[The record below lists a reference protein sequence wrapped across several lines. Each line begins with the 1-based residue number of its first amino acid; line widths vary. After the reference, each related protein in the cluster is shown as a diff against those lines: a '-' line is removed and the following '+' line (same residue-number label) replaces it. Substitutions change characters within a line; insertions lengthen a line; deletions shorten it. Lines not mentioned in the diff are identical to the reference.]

1 MNESELK
8 TLLQKRSGTER
19 KVYDSLQA
27 HGRMTDRQLR
37 DLLHSP
43 GSGPR
48 DALAKMLPLGLVRY
62 AGKASSKGS
71 PMQYEATPAGEVED
85 AAERFAVLKP
95 KRSRRTQTAPGAR
108 LADLRQ
114 LQQGDCRKWYPVRD
128 QILATLPLLS
138 STVKMAFWESVPIEE
153 LELALDEIE
162 ELHDAAGE
170 ALASGRERLE
180 HEKYKAKIEKIQRT
194 QGRTVAEK
202 NVAARKAET
211 LSRRLIQK

>member
-1 MNESELK
+1 MTESELH
-8 TLLQKRSGTER
+8 TLLQTRSGTER
-19 KVYDSLQA
+19 KVYDSLRE

-48 DALAKMLPLGLVRY
+48 DALAKMLPLGIVRY
-62 AGKASSKGS
+62 AGKASTKGN

-85 AAERFAVLKP
+85 AAARFAVLKP
-95 KRSRRTQTAPGAR
+95 KRSRRPRTSPGAR
-108 LADLRQ
+108 LAELRQ
-114 LQQGDCRKWYPVRD
+114 LQQGDCRKWYPARD

-138 STVKMAFWESVPIEE
+138 STIKMAFWESVPVEE

-162 ELHDAAGE
+162 ELHEASGE
-170 ALASGRERLE
+170 ALAAGRERLE

-194 QGRTVAEK
+194 KGRTSAEK
-202 NVAARKAET
+202 DVAAQKAEV
-211 LSRRLIQK
+211 LSRRLIQR